1 MQKALGKPEYAKHLA
16 GIERQIARHS
26 EENPK
31 QSPESLLLQ
40 FQSKD
45 ISFRRNSRGSGSTG
59 YINSLAAADYALD
72 CFYIVQKLRYFVA
85 WLQYK
90 GSRATEEQIT
100 LIDGFRRTAA
110 GSRFDT
116 VPLIRLFCMVSDCF
130 SEPDNER
137 HFTGLLEQL
146 DYFTPEIASENLR
159 EFYQMAQNYCALKIN
174 QGRTD
179 YYLVYFNLQKKITE
193 LKLLLEDGSLPET
206 LFKNM
211 ITIGLNVGEFE
222 WTEKFINEYYP
233 FLPVSI
239 RENARTFNLANLY
252 FHQKKYGQVI
262 ELLRNVE
269 YSDLVYALG
278 SKLILLKTYF
288 ESGEQMAL
296 DSLTDSFRVYV
307 RRNRDMSKGLKKE
320 YLNFLNFLSR
330 VPNARL
336 TGSLQELHKK
346 VANSQ
351 HVISKK
357 WLLEIISDSV
367 K

>member
-1 MQKALGKPEYAKHLA
+1 
-16 GIERQIARHS
+16 
-26 EENPK
+26 
-31 QSPESLLLQ
+31 
-40 FQSKD
+40 
-45 ISFRRNSRGSGSTG
+45 
-59 YINSLAAADYALD
+59 
-72 CFYIVQKLRYFVA
+72 
-85 WLQYK
+85 
-90 GSRATEEQIT
+90 
-100 LIDGFRRTAA
+100 
-110 GSRFDT
+110 
-116 VPLIRLFCMVSDCF
+116 
-130 SEPDNER
+130 
-137 HFTGLLEQL
+137 
-146 DYFTPEIASENLR
+146 
-159 EFYQMAQNYCALKIN
+159 
-174 QGRTD
+174 
-179 YYLVYFNLQKKITE
+179 
-193 LKLLLEDGSLPET
+193 
-206 LFKNM
+206 
-211 ITIGLNVGEFE
+211 
-222 WTEKFINEYYP
+222 
-233 FLPVSI
+233 
-239 RENARTFNLANLY
+239 
-252 FHQKKYGQVI
+252 
-262 ELLRNVE
+262 VE